1 MENEDKKFLKIKSI
15 RTSSRAYQMLL
26 KENDIILCLDGEFVN
41 VTYDVFSKELNEII
55 DKKILTI
62 VRNEILFNTFIEGPL
77 GVICEEISSK
87 EIFNLENFDLKKIL
101 DLNNFYQQFEVY
113 KRPQSVSV
121 LLNTIPTILLIQY
134 LGNSMSKKGWGR
146 IVVGSSIGVKFG
158 GGIDTYCYSVTK
170 YATELIPSISKQWY
184 ENNVLVNVVRI
195 GVTDTRK
202 FREIG
207 EDRIEKRVKL
217 VPMQRLAKVEEIAK
231 SIYHLGSAENTYIT
245 GQIVAVSGGE

>member
-41 VTYDVFSKELNEII
+41 VTYEVFSKELNEIM

-77 GVICEEISSK
+77 GVVCEEISSK
-87 EIFNLENFDLKKIL
+87 EISNLENFDLKKIL

-121 LLNTIPTILLIQY
+121 LLNTIPTILASLAPPLWMVQNKLWIFLGISLIFY
-134 LGNSMSKKGWGR
+134 MVLFIVSPWLFFIGW
-146 IVVGSSIGVKFG
+146 ILKSWYVGSCQ
-158 GGIDTYCYSVTK
+158 IDILRYFYRFNN
-170 YATELIPSISKQWY
+170 YRFWISFCEDSEKKAQQ
-184 ENNVLVNVVRI
+184 LA
-195 GVTDTRK
+195 RK
-202 FREIG
+202 F
-207 EDRIEKRVKL
+207 DN
-217 VPMQRLAKVEEIAK
+217 KVDFDYSYLEPV
-231 SIYHLGSAENTYIT
+231 IT
-245 GQIVAVSGGE
+245 QSD

>member
-77 GVICEEISSK
+77 GVVCEEISSK
-87 EIFNLENFDLKKIL
+87 EISNLEKFDLKKIL

-121 LLNTIPTILLIQY
+121 LLNTIPTILASLAPPLWMVQNKLWIL
-134 LGNSMSKKGWGR
+134 LGISLVFYMVL
-146 IVVGSSIGVKFG
+146 IVVSPWLFFIGWILKSWYVGSCQIDILRYFYKFNN
-158 GGIDTYCYSVTK
+158 YRFW
-170 YATELIPSISKQWY
+170 ISFCEDSEKKAQQ
-184 ENNVLVNVVRI
+184 LA
-195 GVTDTRK
+195 RK
-202 FREIG
+202 FDNKVDFDYSYLEPAI
-207 EDRIEKRVKL
+207 IE
-217 VPMQRLAKVEEIAK
+217 AD
-231 SIYHLGSAENTYIT
+231 
-245 GQIVAVSGGE
+245 

>member
-87 EIFNLENFDLKKIL
+87 EISNLENLDLKEIL

-121 LLNTIPTILLIQY
+121 LLNTIPTVLASLAPPLWMVQNKLWIFLGISLVFYTVLLVVSPWLFFIGWILKSWY
-134 LGNSMSKKGWGR
+134 
-146 IVVGSSIGVKFG
+146 VGSCQIDILRYFYKFNN
-158 GGIDTYCYSVTK
+158 YRFW
-170 YATELIPSISKQWY
+170 ISFCEDSEKKAQQ
-184 ENNVLVNVVRI
+184 LA
-195 GVTDTRK
+195 RK
-202 FREIG
+202 F
-207 EDRIEKRVKL
+207 DD
-217 VPMQRLAKVEEIAK
+217 KVDFDYSYLEPAIIKAD
-231 SIYHLGSAENTYIT
+231 
-245 GQIVAVSGGE
+245 

>member
-41 VTYDVFSKELNEII
+41 VTYEVFSKELNEII

-77 GVICEEISSK
+77 GVVCEEISSK
-87 EIFNLENFDLKKIL
+87 QISNLENLDLKQTL

-121 LLNTIPTILLIQY
+121 LLNTIPTILASLAPPLWMVQNKLWIFLGISLIFY
-134 LGNSMSKKGWGR
+134 MVLFVVSPWLFLIGW
-146 IVVGSSIGVKFG
+146 IFKSWYVGSCQ
-158 GGIDTYCYSVTK
+158 IDILRYFYRFNN
-170 YATELIPSISKQWY
+170 YRFWISFCEDSEKKAQQ
-184 ENNVLVNVVRI
+184 LA
-195 GVTDTRK
+195 RK
-202 FREIG
+202 F
-207 EDRIEKRVKL
+207 DN
-217 VPMQRLAKVEEIAK
+217 KVDFDYSYLEPVIIK
-231 SIYHLGSAENTYIT
+231 ID
-245 GQIVAVSGGE
+245 

>member
-41 VTYDVFSKELNEII
+41 VTYEVFSKELNEII

-77 GVICEEISSK
+77 GVVCEEISSK
-87 EIFNLENFDLKKIL
+87 QISNLENLDLKQTL

-121 LLNTIPTILLIQY
+121 LLNTIPTILASLAPPLWMVQNKLWVF
-134 LGNSMSKKGWGR
+134 LGISLVFYTVLLVVSPWLFFIGWILNSWY
-146 IVVGSSIGVKFG
+146 VGSCQ
-158 GGIDTYCYSVTK
+158 IDILRYFYTFNNYRFW
-170 YATELIPSISKQWY
+170 ISFCEDSEKKAQ
-184 ENNVLVNVVRI
+184 LLA
-195 GVTDTRK
+195 RK
-202 FREIG
+202 FDNKVDFDYSYLEPAI
-207 EDRIEKRVKL
+207 IEVD
-217 VPMQRLAKVEEIAK
+217 
-231 SIYHLGSAENTYIT
+231 
-245 GQIVAVSGGE
+245 

>member
-41 VTYDVFSKELNEII
+41 VTYEVFSKELNEII

-77 GVICEEISSK
+77 GVVCEEISSK
-87 EIFNLENFDLKKIL
+87 EISNLENFDLKKIL

-121 LLNTIPTILLIQY
+121 LLNTIPTILASLAPPLWMVQNKLWVF
-134 LGNSMSKKGWGR
+134 LGISLVFYMVLLVVSPWLFFIGW
-146 IVVGSSIGVKFG
+146 ILKSWYVGSCQIDILRYFYKF
-158 GGIDTYCYSVTK
+158 CS
-170 YATELIPSISKQWY
+170 L
-184 ENNVLVNVVRI
+184 
-195 GVTDTRK
+195 
-202 FREIG
+202 
-207 EDRIEKRVKL
+207 
-217 VPMQRLAKVEEIAK
+217 
-231 SIYHLGSAENTYIT
+231 
-245 GQIVAVSGGE
+245 

>member
-41 VTYDVFSKELNEII
+41 VTYEVFSKELNEII

-77 GVICEEISSK
+77 GVVCEEISSK
-87 EIFNLENFDLKKIL
+87 EISNLENFDLKKIL

-121 LLNTIPTILLIQY
+121 LLNTIPTILASLAPPLWMVQNKLWIFLSISLIFY
-134 LGNSMSKKGWGR
+134 MILFVVSPWLFFIGW
-146 IVVGSSIGVKFG
+146 ILKSWYVGSCQ
-158 GGIDTYCYSVTK
+158 IDILRYFYRFNN
-170 YATELIPSISKQWY
+170 YRFWISFCEDSEKKAQQ
-184 ENNVLVNVVRI
+184 LA
-195 GVTDTRK
+195 RK
-202 FREIG
+202 F
-207 EDRIEKRVKL
+207 DN
-217 VPMQRLAKVEEIAK
+217 KVDFDYSYLEPV
-231 SIYHLGSAENTYIT
+231 IT
-245 GQIVAVSGGE
+245 KID

>member
-41 VTYDVFSKELNEII
+41 ATYEVFSKELSEII

-87 EIFNLENFDLKKIL
+87 EISNLENFDLKKIL

-121 LLNTIPTILLIQY
+121 LLNTIPTILASLAPPLWMVQNKLWVF
-134 LGNSMSKKGWGR
+134 LGISLVFYTVLLVVSPWLFFIGW
-146 IVVGSSIGVKFG
+146 ILKSWYVGSCQ
-158 GGIDTYCYSVTK
+158 IDILRYFYTFNNYRFW
-170 YATELIPSISKQWY
+170 ISFCEDSEKKAQ
-184 ENNVLVNVVRI
+184 LLA
-195 GVTDTRK
+195 RK
-202 FREIG
+202 FDNKVDFDYSYLEPAI
-207 EDRIEKRVKL
+207 IEVD
-217 VPMQRLAKVEEIAK
+217 
-231 SIYHLGSAENTYIT
+231 
-245 GQIVAVSGGE
+245 

>member
-77 GVICEEISSK
+77 GVVCEEVSSE
-87 EIFNLENFDLKKIL
+87 EIINLDNVDLKKTL

-113 KRPQSVSV
+113 KKPQSVSI
-121 LLNTIPTILLIQY
+121 LLNTIPSILASLAPPLWMVQNKLWIFLGVSLIFYIILLVVSPWLFLI
-134 LGNSMSKKGWGR
+134 GW
-146 IVVGSSIGVKFG
+146 ILKSWYVGSCQIEILRFFYRFNNYRFWISFCEDSEKKAQELARKF
-158 GGIDTYCYSVTK
+158 D
-170 YATELIPSISKQWY
+170 
-184 ENNVLVNVVRI
+184 NNVDFYYSYLEPAI
-195 GVTDTRK
+195 IKTD
-202 FREIG
+202 
-207 EDRIEKRVKL
+207 
-217 VPMQRLAKVEEIAK
+217 
-231 SIYHLGSAENTYIT
+231 
-245 GQIVAVSGGE
+245 